1 MKQDGRDLLAEFRS
15 MAPERRP
22 IGVQRWSIRRVALI
36 IGSALL
42 LLLAVLTGVGLF
54 FPTRGTV
61 TAPMCGA
68 GQPMQ
73 LMAQAVPSATRLP
86 CVASLPVGWSVGTAE
101 TIRGKAIFAV
111 GVGDGSSEPV
121 TGTLTESCPAA
132 VEGTDQIPIDG
143 GCVTYTPTIADPDVP
158 SFAPD
163 GGLTFVPRAD
173 LIAAVDGNDD
183 QVLCGALAPP
193 CP

>member
-1 MKQDGRDLLAEFRS
+1 MVLLA
-15 MAPERRP
+15 
-22 IGVQRWSIRRVALI
+22 G
-36 IGSALL
+36 
-42 LLLAVLTGVGLF
+42 LTGIGLF

-61 TAPMCGA
+61 TAPTCGTE
-68 GQPMQ
+68 QPMQ

-86 CVASLPVGWSVGTAE
+86 CVATLPVGWSVGTAE

-121 TGTLTESCPAA
+121 TVTLTESCAA
-132 VEGTDQIPIDG
+132 PVEGTEQIPIEG
-143 GCVTYTPTIADPDVP
+143 GCVTYTPTITDRDVP
-158 SFAPD
+158 SFAPG
-163 GGLTFVPRAD
+163 GGLAFIARAD
-173 LIAAVDGNDD
+173 LIAAVAAEDD